1 MQMKTDTGKMKEGDC
16 TNDQRNYICEIP
28 ASTFTT
34 SIFYIIRFYIKVKV
48 KYYADD
54 SLSMRSN
61 NSFKPKPCCARD
73 KVG

>member
-1 MQMKTDTGKMKEGDC
+1 MNTDTGKMEEGDC

-28 ASTFTT
+28 ASTFKTR
-34 SIFYIIRFYIKVKV
+34 IIYIIRFYIKVKV

-61 NSFKPKPCCARD
+61 NSLMPKSCCARD